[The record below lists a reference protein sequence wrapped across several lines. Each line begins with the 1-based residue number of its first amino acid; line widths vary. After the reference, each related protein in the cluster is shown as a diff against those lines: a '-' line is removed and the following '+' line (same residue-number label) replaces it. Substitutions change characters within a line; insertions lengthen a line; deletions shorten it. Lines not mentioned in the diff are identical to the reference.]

1 MIVAVDAMHGNS
13 VLRKPYQNKNSVKV
27 HRVREEHFNYTL
39 PSNCREQMQVERK
52 TPSEAFE
59 GLKRSLLAWPKRLA
73 LQVQHRSE
81 QLRLA
86 LLEISEGRG
95 DAESGSQAKSTKPS
109 KI

>member
-13 VLRKPYQNKNSVKV
+13 ALRKPYQNKNSVKV
-27 HRVREEHFNYTL
+27 RRVREEHFNYTL

-59 GLKRSLLAWPKRLA
+59 GLKRSLLAWPKRLP